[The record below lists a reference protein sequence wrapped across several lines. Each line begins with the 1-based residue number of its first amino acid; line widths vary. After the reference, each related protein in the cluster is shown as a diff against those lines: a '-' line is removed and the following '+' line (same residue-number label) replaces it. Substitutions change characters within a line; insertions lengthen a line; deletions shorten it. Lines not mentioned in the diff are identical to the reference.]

1 MWVRSLDQ
9 EDPLEEDTATHSSIL
24 AGRIPWTEEP
34 RGLQFIG
41 SHRVRHD
48 CSDLART
55 CTHPK
60 SSLAGPW
67 VAEHPEFNF
76 LPSPIPHTIVV
87 QACAHAHTHTHRCAH
102 RYRDKW
108 TRVHRD
114 TPSTPKDTHIDTYHT
129 LTCKDRHTQTETHP
143 LLCPNLEGGVSQI
156 GEY

>member
-1 MWVRSLDQ
+1 MQEMEEMWVRSLDQ

-24 AGRIPWTEEP
+24 AGRIPWTEAP

-76 LPSPIPHTIVV
+76 LPSPIPHTVVV
-87 QACAHAHTHTHRCAH
+87 QACAHAHTHTHTQMCTQIQRQM
-102 RYRDKW
+102 DS
-108 TRVHRD
+108 D
-114 TPSTPKDTHIDTYHT
+114 TQ
-129 LTCKDRHTQTETHP
+129 RHTFNTQGHTHRHI
-143 LLCPNLEGGVSQI
+143 SHTDM
-156 GEY
+156 